1 MEELYKLIQEVEIQS
16 KKLKSKLNEKSDEV
30 AILKHQLN
38 SITEQKNEYEAKL
51 MHLTASLEQKNTMEG
66 KSINENDLH
75 QRVDELV
82 REIDE
87 CIAHLK
93 Q

>member
-1 MEELYKLIQEVEIQS
+1 
-16 KKLKSKLNEKSDEV
+16 
-30 AILKHQLN
+30 
-38 SITEQKNEYEAKL
+38 